1 MWNPDVVR
9 ARYLEAAETER
20 YLPRPRMGTGA
31 GFWPLHQYTAEDR
44 DGWDDAARADNAD
57 LWARNRKLT
66 REAISRH
73 DECLIWSMTLLG
85 NDSHRHI
92 VWKWAFCQVNGW
104 SFSEA
109 CKRRGWV
116 RVTAYR
122 RLQASFDLISG
133 GLRTQQ
139 ALVRLPAPEWLLQ
152 DEPKSTIN
160 CGTVAR
166 SNDVPTAIKFT
177 PGYQTEK
184 SRDLLTTPEA
194 VADFIAHRD
203 AVNAE
208 RRKFQER
215 EAKRREK
222 LGLAVAE
229 AG

>member
-1 MWNPDVVR
+1 MSWTSDIVK
-9 ARYLEAAETER
+9 ARFLESAETER

-31 GFWPLHQYTAEDR
+31 GFWPLHQYTKEDR

-57 LWARNRKLT
+57 MWARNRKLT

-73 DECLIWSMTLLG
+73 DECLVWSMTLLG
-85 NDSHRHI
+85 NEAHRHI

-122 RLQASFDLISG
+122 RLQASFDRISVQLG
-133 GLRTQQ
+133 TQSSV
-139 ALVRLPAPEWLLQ
+139 VRLPDEKWLLQ
-152 DEPKSTIN
+152 DGPFSAIAS
-160 CGTVAR
+160 GTAAEIDTASR
-166 SNDVPTAIKFT
+166 AIKFT
-177 PGYQTEK
+177 PGIQFEK
-184 SRDLLTTPEA
+184 SRDLLTTPQG
-194 VADFIAHRD
+194 VADFAAHLD

-222 LGLAVAE
+222 LGLAEV
-229 AG
+229 G

>member
-1 MWNPDVVR
+1 MSWTPDIVK
-9 ARYLEAAETER
+9 ARFQEAAETER

-31 GFWPLHQYTAEDR
+31 GFWPLHQYTKEDR
-44 DGWDDAARADNAD
+44 EGWDDAARADNAD

-85 NDSHRHI
+85 NDAHRHI
-92 VWKWAFCQVNGW
+92 VWKWSFCQVNGW

-109 CKRRGWV
+109 CKNRGWV

-122 RLQASFDLISG
+122 RLQASFDLISER
-133 GLRTQQ
+133 LRTQQ
-139 ALVRLPAPEWLLQ
+139 ALVRLPALEWLLQ
-152 DEPKSTIN
+152 EEPKSATSSSTMGRRDN
-160 CGTVAR
+160 A
-166 SNDVPTAIKFT
+166 SAAIRFT
-177 PGYQTEK
+177 PGYQVEK

-222 LGLAVAE
+222 LGLAE